1 MVIQTQNTTG
11 HLIIADQ
18 SHGNHVVKVEG
29 FGDATKP
36 PPLWNRFLAGWKS
49 KD

>member
-1 MVIQTQNTTG
+1 MSIIIQNATT

-18 SHGNHVVKVEG
+18 PHGNHVVNVEG

-36 PPLWNRFLAGWKS
+36 PPLWNRFPGS
-49 KD
+49 

>member
-1 MVIQTQNTTG
+1 MGIQTQNAAAY
-11 HLIIADQ
+11 LIIANQ
-18 SHGNHVVKVEG
+18 PHGNHVVNVEG

-36 PPLWNRFLAGWKS
+36 PLLWNRFPSRWKS